1 MDDGHEARRA
11 AVLTDMADN
20 VPVHGHVDARFLAVA
35 DAFAANFHEQ
45 EEGTPAEC
53 GAALAVYLEGEPVVD
68 LWGGYAD
75 KQRTRPWGRDTI
87 VCVMS
92 TTKGAASLC
101 AHRLADAG
109 TLDFDAP
116 VARYWPEFAAG
127 GKEAIPVHMVMSHR
141 SGLAAVREPLPAEA
155 LFDWEAMTSAL
166 ARAEPWWEPGTMFG
180 YHAFTFGW
188 LVGELVRRI
197 DGRGLGTY
205 FREEVAEPLG
215 LDWLIAFGSEHDG
228 RVAQVLSP
236 PYDPDAVRPDPE
248 SLGGKA
254 IGNPPGTFRSLNT
267 REWRAAEIPAANGHT
282 TARAAARMYAA
293 LAQGGELDGVRL
305 LSQEAIERAA
315 VERSDGVEATLGG
328 EMRFGLGFQL
338 NRPPNL
344 GPNLRAFGH
353 AGYGGS
359 LGFADPDARIG
370 FGYTPNQY
378 LAGLGDDPRRA
389 RILQALY
396 DAL

>member
-1 MDDGHEARRA
+1 MSDVTVQGHA
-11 AVLTDMADN
+11 
-20 VPVHGHVDARFLAVA
+20 DARFRAVA
-35 DAFAANFHEQ
+35 DAFAANFDQ
-45 EEGTPAEC
+45 QGPGPGEC
-53 GAALAVYLEGEPVVD
+53 GAALAVYLEGELVVD

-75 KQRTRPWGRDTI
+75 RERSRPWERDTI

-101 AHRLADAG
+101 AHRLADEG
-109 TLDFDAP
+109 KLDFDAP
-116 VARYWPEFAAG
+116 VARYWPEFAGG
-127 GKEAIPVHMVMSHR
+127 GKASIPVHMLLSHR

-155 LFDWEAMTSAL
+155 LFDWEAMTAAL
-166 ARAEPWWEPGTMFG
+166 ARAEPWWEPGTMHG

-205 FREEVAEPLG
+205 FRDEIAGPLG
-215 LDWLIAFGSEHDG
+215 LDWLIGFGPEHDA

-236 PYDPDAVRPDPE
+236 PYDPSAARPDSE
-248 SLGGKA
+248 SLAGKA
-254 IGNPPGTFRSLNT
+254 VGNPPGIFRSLNT
-267 REWRAAEIPAANGHT
+267 RTWRAAEIPAANGHT
-282 TARAAARMYAA
+282 NARAAARMYAA
-293 LAQGGELDGVRL
+293 LALGGELDGVRVV
-305 LSQEAIERAA
+305 SQEAIERAI
-315 VERSDGVEATLGG
+315 VERSDGVEATLSG

-338 NRPPNL
+338 NRPPVF
-344 GPNLRAFGH
+344 GPSPRAFGH

-359 LGFADPDARIG
+359 LGFADPDARLG

-378 LAGLGDDPRRA
+378 LAGLGDDPRRSTVL
-389 RILQALY
+389 RALY

>member
-1 MDDGHEARRA
+1 MVEGHDADRP
-11 AVLTDMADN
+11 AVLTAMSD
-20 VPVHGHVDARFLAVA
+20 VTVQGHADARFRAVA
-35 DAFAANFHEQ
+35 DAFAANFDQ
-45 EEGTPAEC
+45 QGPGPGEC
-53 GAALAVYLEGEPVVD
+53 GAALAVYLEGELVVD

-75 KQRTRPWGRDTI
+75 RERSRPWEQDTI

-101 AHRLADAG
+101 AHRLADEG
-109 TLDFDAP
+109 KLDFDAP

-127 GKEAIPVHMVMSHR
+127 GKASIPVHMLLSHR
-141 SGLAAVREPLPAEA
+141 SGLAAVREPLAAEA
-155 LFDWEAMTSAL
+155 LFDWGAMTTAL
-166 ARAEPWWEPGTMFG
+166 ARAEPWWEPGTMHG

-205 FREEVAEPLG
+205 FRDEIAGPLG
-215 LDWLIAFGSEHDG
+215 LDWLIGFGPEHDA

-236 PYDPDAVRPDPE
+236 PYDPSAVRPDPE
-248 SLGGKA
+248 SLAGKA
-254 IGNPPGTFRSLNT
+254 VGNPPGIFRMLNT

-282 TARAAARMYAA
+282 NARAAAWMYAA
-293 LAQGGELDGVRL
+293 LAQGGELDGVRVV
-305 LSQEAIERAA
+305 SQEAIERAI
-315 VERSDGVEATLGG
+315 VERSNGVEATLGG

-338 NRPPNL
+338 NRPPVL
-344 GPNLRAFGH
+344 GPNPRAFGH

-359 LGFADPDARIG
+359 LGFADPDARLG

-378 LAGLGDDPRRA
+378 LAGLGDDPRRSTVL
-389 RILQALY
+389 RALY

>member
-1 MDDGHEARRA
+1 MVEGHDAARPA
-11 AVLTDMADN
+11 LLTAMSD
-20 VPVHGHVDARFLAVA
+20 VTVHGNADARFRAVA
-35 DAFAANFHEQ
+35 DAFAANFDQ
-45 EEGTPAEC
+45 QGPGPSEC
-53 GAALAVYLEGEPVVD
+53 GAALAVYLEGELVVD

-75 KQRTRPWGRDTI
+75 RERSRPWERDTI

-101 AHRLADAG
+101 AHRLADEG
-109 TLDFDAP
+109 KLDFDAP

-127 GKEAIPVHMVMSHR
+127 GKASIPVHMLLSHR
-141 SGLAAVREPLPAEA
+141 SGLAAVREPLAAEA
-155 LFDWEAMTSAL
+155 LFDWEAMTTAL
-166 ARAEPWWEPGTMFG
+166 ARAEPWWEPGTMHG

-205 FREEVAEPLG
+205 FRDEIAGPLG
-215 LDWLIAFGSEHDG
+215 LDWLIGFGPEQDA

-236 PYDPDAVRPDPE
+236 PYEPSAARPDPK
-248 SLGGKA
+248 SLAGKA
-254 IGNPPGTFRSLNT
+254 VGNPPGIFRMLNT

-282 TARAAARMYAA
+282 NARAAARMYAA
-293 LAQGGELDGVRL
+293 LAQGGELDGVRVV
-305 LSQEAIERAA
+305 SAEAIERAI

-338 NRPPNL
+338 NRPPNH
-344 GPNLRAFGH
+344 GPNPRAFGH

-359 LGFADPDARIG
+359 LGFADPEARLG

-378 LAGLGDDPRRA
+378 LAGLGDDPRRSTVL
-389 RILQALY
+389 RALY